1 MKQNKAV
8 KTTPI
13 ASLARLMMISILMVT
28 TMILF
33 SGCGG
38 APKREE
44 VGLQISATAD
54 VNPDLQGRP
63 SPIILHVLELNSE
76 EQFNRLDYVSLTQSS
91 GAALGP
97 DLLGK
102 TRLILSPGDSRQLP
116 LELNPQTTFI
126 GLVAGYR
133 DIDNAAWRTSI
144 PIAQGDTKG
153 ISITLEHQSITT
165 SVSD

>member
-1 MKQNKAV
+1 MKQNKV
-8 KTTPI
+8 VRTSP
-13 ASLARLMMISILMVT
+13 ASLARLMMVSILMVT

-76 EQFNRLDYVSLTQSS
+76 EQFNRLDYMSLTQSS

-102 TRLILSPGDSRQLP
+102 TRLILSPGDNRNLP
-116 LELNPQTTFI
+116 LELNPQTTFV

-133 DIDNAAWRTSI
+133 DIDNASWRTSI
-144 PIAQGDTKG
+144 PITQGDTKG
-153 ISITLEHQSITT
+153 IYITLEHQSIITT
-165 SVSD
+165 VSD

>member
-1 MKQNKAV
+1 MKHSNSFISV
-8 KTTPI
+8 PTKT
-13 ASLARLMMISILMVT
+13 SFLLMFVSVLMVT
-28 TMILF
+28 TIVFL

-38 APKREE
+38 APKREN
-44 VGLQISATAD
+44 VGLQINATAD

-63 SPIILHVLELNSE
+63 SPIILHVLELSSE

-102 TRLILSPGDSRQLP
+102 TRLVLSPGGNSQLP

-144 PIAQGDTKG
+144 AISQGDTKG
-153 ISITLEHQSITT
+153 IIITLEHHSIVTT
-165 SVSD
+165 VSN

>member
-13 ASLARLMMISILMVT
+13 ASLARLMMISILMAT

-144 PIAQGDTKG
+144 PISQGDTKG

-165 SVSD
+165 TVSD

>member
-1 MKQNKAV
+1 MNPNKVIMTSPANL
-8 KTTPI
+8 T
-13 ASLARLMMISILMVT
+13 RLLIISILMAT
-28 TMILF
+28 TMLLL
-33 SGCGG
+33 SSCGG
-38 APKREE
+38 APKREN

-76 EQFNRLDYVSLTQSS
+76 EQFNRLDYMSLTQSS

-102 TRLILSPGDSRQLP
+102 TQLVLSPGDNRQMP

-133 DIDNAAWRTSI
+133 DIDNASWRTSI
-144 PIAQGDTKG
+144 PITQGETKG
-153 ISITLEHQSITT
+153 IYITLEHQSIITT
-165 SVSD
+165 VSD